1 MQRTEHFK
9 KSTEQWLGKLFAVD
23 TESEA
28 EDFDP
33 PEDEDGRKATSA
45 DELSPSDNDLQMM
58 KNQTWA
64 KNVAGVNA
72 FLGNL

>member
-1 MQRTEHFK
+1 MALRT
-9 KSTEQWLGKLFAVD
+9 FALD
-23 TESEA
+23 KESEA

-33 PEDEDGRKATSA
+33 PEDGSKSTSA
-45 DELSPSDNDLQMM
+45 DELSSSDNKILLQMM
-58 KNQTWA
+58 KNQIWA